1 MRPLSLRLKGLTRYR
16 EPLELDLS
24 TIPPG
29 LVAIVGGNGEGKTTL
44 MDALGPVPLY
54 RRFSTRPGALKD
66 GCGDRDT
73 QVDLSLAYRG
83 RTYRLLVNVD
93 PQAAGG
99 AGKQEAYLFEDG
111 VPMTQNGRVSDYD
124 EAIAAVF
131 PPREVFLAS
140 AFGAQSKAGSFL
152 SLDMKGR
159 KDLFAELLGLGHL
172 QTLAERSAA
181 GRRPLDAIAADL
193 ERDAARLLE
202 DEASAVHLRAEAG
215 LFANALREALV
226 NEGALEQMHLEA
238 LTRAQAAA
246 ALLDQLAEACRQ
258 AEARVSGLERTAAA
272 AWAEASDLTRS
283 ITASESTAAGET
295 EARERAGLLA
305 AAVADQ
311 RSAESEWRT
320 AHQRVVTAER
330 SVADLGSS
338 IARARSDID
347 RASATIA
354 ASATARSNIAS
365 LRDQIARFAGV
376 RDRITALDRAIRE
389 AEPLVRMRLRDADA
403 EVGAGDIII
412 RETAIAIAAAEAAE
426 KLIGGVPCGGKVMRR
441 ADERTIPFGSEQED
455 IDCGTCL
462 FLSSAQAGAA
472 TLPALRAKQD
482 AARTRK
488 AEGEEKRQLARDE
501 NELLDKQ
508 RSELAQAQR
517 ESVEL
522 ARLEADLAR
531 NEALATGANAAE
543 TARAEATRR
552 ADALA
557 ADLAACETEAA
568 AARSAEADT
577 ITRGATLAARA
588 RELTG
593 ADVRLRELEAAL
605 ARLPL
610 LRDQKAAAEQRAF
623 MAERERDQVVV
634 PPPPEAQR
642 SVSEAAAEEVN
653 EAAERLAVA
662 RAASRSAGDA
672 AQHAKGRLAQLGD
685 LSARSAALATR
696 RDGVARRR
704 SGFVLLEAALGR
716 NGIQALEID
725 AAGPEVSTL
734 CNELLEACFGSR
746 FTLSLRTIQ
755 EAEKGRVQKEVFDLA
770 IHDGLRG
777 GGPRTHDW
785 LSGGEQVLVNEALR
799 LALSI
804 FNARRH
810 GAMFETLFR
819 DEADTGLSENLRPL
833 FPLMLRKAME
843 LGGFRNLYFITHA
856 REAWEQAD
864 TIIRVEDGRATIEVL

>member
-226 NEGALEQMHLEA
+226 NEGALEQMHLAA

-320 AHQRVVTAER
+320 ANQRVVTAER
-330 SVADLGSS
+330 GVADLGSS

-365 LRDQIARFAGV
+365 LRDQIAKFAGV

-426 KLIGGVPCGGKVMRR
+426 KLIGGVPCGGRR
-441 ADERTIPFGSEQED
+441 ALVFGSEADED
-455 IDCGTCL
+455 LGDGSRVDCGTCQ

-531 NEALATGANAAE
+531 NEALATGADAAE

-610 LRDQKAAAEQRAF
+610 LRNQKAAAEQRAF

-642 SVSEAAAEEVN
+642 SVSSAAAEEVN

-662 RAASRSAGDA
+662 RTASRSAGDA

-685 LSARSAALATR
+685 LTARSAALATR

>member
-1 MRPLSLRLKGLTRYR
+1 MRPLSLRIKGLTRYR

-44 MDALGPVPLY
+44 MDALGPIPLY

-66 GCGDRDT
+66 GCQDRDT

-83 RTYRLLVNVD
+83 RTYRLLLNVD
-93 PQAAGG
+93 PLAAGG
-99 AGKQEAYLFEDG
+99 AGKQEAFLFEDG
-111 VPMTQNGRVSDYD
+111 VPVTQHGRVGDYD

-140 AFGAQSKAGSFL
+140 AFGAQTKAGSFL

-202 DEASAVHLRAEAG
+202 DEASAVRLRAEAG
-215 LFANALREALV
+215 LFADALREALV
-226 NEGALEQMHLEA
+226 NEGALEQMHLAA
-238 LTRAQAAA
+238 LTKAQAAA

-283 ITASESTAAGET
+283 IAASESTAADEPGV
-295 EARERAGLLA
+295 RDRAAALA
-305 AAVADQ
+305 AALSEKEQANTAW
-311 RSAESEWRT
+311 RSANE
-320 AHQRVVTAER
+320 RVLTLER
-330 SVADLGSS
+330 ACVDLGSS
-338 IARARSDID
+338 IARARADID
-347 RASATIA
+347 RASATVKA
-354 ASATARSNIAS
+354 AAVARSNIAS
-365 LRDQIARFAGV
+365 CRDQIARFAGV

-426 KLIGGVPCGGKVMRR
+426 KLIGGVPCGGEELFALDLK
-441 ADERTIPFGSEQED
+441 ADERTPR
-455 IDCGTCL
+455 DCGTCQ
-462 FLSSAQAGAA
+462 FLSSAKAGAA

-488 AEGEEKRQLARDE
+488 AEGEQKRQLARDE

-508 RSELAQAQR
+508 RLELAQAQR

-531 NEALATGANAAE
+531 NEALAIGADAAD
-543 TARAEATRR
+543 AASGEATVR
-552 ADALA
+552 LTELL
-557 ADLAACETEAA
+557 ADLATREAERA
-568 AARSAEADT
+568 TAHTALATIEANGTTVAARV
-577 ITRGATLAARA
+577 

-685 LSARSAALATR
+685 LSARSAALAAR

-864 TIIRVEDGRATIEVL
+864 TIIRVEDGRATIEAQ